1 MKTAR
6 KTQRGGGGGRGRFF
20 SRFSICLITNS
31 LTENGKCSVG
41 RWMMLWT
48 GSLPCPGRFFWF
60 FERKRAGSGKG
71 VPCGT
76 AFGGWFVVF
85 PFIIRC
91 PTRNHRPVCNGII
104 HWRAT
109 DGALLR
115 QEWCVGALG
124 AVLCMHC
131 GFRAVGKRATFSEK
145 RKERR
150 EKEDKT

>member
-1 MKTAR
+1 MWFKKTLQLCGDENGPKNAE
-6 KTQRGGGGGRGRFF
+6 RGRRGQRAIFF
-20 SRFSICLITNS
+20 TVLY
-31 LTENGKCSVG
+31 LPDYKQLDGKRQMFRGSVDDA
-41 RWMMLWT
+41 LD
-48 GSLPCPGRFFWF
+48 
-60 FERKRAGSGKG
+60 
-71 VPCGT
+71 
-76 AFGGWFVVF
+76 WFVVF